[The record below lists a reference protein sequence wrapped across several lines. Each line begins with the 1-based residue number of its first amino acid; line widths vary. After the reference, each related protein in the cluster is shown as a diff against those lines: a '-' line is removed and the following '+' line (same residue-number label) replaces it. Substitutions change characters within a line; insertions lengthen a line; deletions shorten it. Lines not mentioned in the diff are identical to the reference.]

1 MNKKVIEAINTL
13 KVFLGMEIKLEQMK
27 LDDGVTV
34 LEADSFEPNQPVFI
48 VNEEDR
54 IELPIGEYNLEDG
67 NVLKVVEDGIISE
80 IAPKQEEEVE
90 ETESEPMQEEEV
102 EMEKEVKTPVKK
114 TVESTVKETYFSK
127 EDVEVLNKKIEE
139 LEAKV
144 LELSKVEEV
153 ELSEEEI
160 KPISFNPENKQEI
173 ELHKIGSGKNRIT
186 SILEQVYKHK

>member
-1 MNKKVIEAINTL
+1 MNKKVIEAINTIR
-13 KVFLGMEIKLEQMK
+13 VFLGMEVKLEQMK

-80 IAPKQEEEVE
+80 IAPKQEEVE
-90 ETESEPMQEEEV
+90 EPENEPMQEEEV

-127 EDVEVLNKKIEE
+127 QDVEVLNKKIEE

-144 LELSKVEEV
+144 LELSKIEEV

-160 KPISFNPENKQEI
+160 KPISFNPENKQTVETM
-173 ELHKIGSGKNRIT
+173 KIGKGETGVDK
-186 SILEQVYKHK
+186 ILKFMYK

>member
-34 LEADSFEPNQPVFI
+34 LEADVFEPNQPVFI

-54 IELPIGEYNLEDG
+54 IELPIGEYILEDG

-80 IAPKQEEEVE
+80 IAPKQEEVE
-90 ETESEPMQEEEV
+90 EPENEPMQEEEV

-127 EDVEVLNKKIEE
+127 QDVEVLNKKIEE

-160 KPISFNPENKQEI
+160 KPISFNPENKQTVETM
-173 ELHKIGSGKNRIT
+173 KIGKGETGVDK
-186 SILEQVYKHK
+186 ILKFMYK

>member
-13 KVFLGMEIKLEQMK
+13 KVFLGMEVKLEQMK

-34 LEADSFEPNQPVFI
+34 LEADVFEPNQPVFI

-80 IAPKQEEEVE
+80 IAPKQEEVE
-90 ETESEPMQEEEV
+90 EPENEPMQEEEV
-102 EMEKEVKTPVKK
+102 EMEKEVKAPVKK

-127 EDVEVLNKKIEE
+127 QDVEVLNKKIEE

-153 ELSEEEI
+153 ELSEKEI
-160 KPISFNPENKQEI
+160 KPINFNPENKQEV

-186 SILEQVYKHK
+186 SILEQVYKHN

>member
-1 MNKKVIEAINTL
+1 
-13 KVFLGMEIKLEQMK
+13 MEIKLEQMK

-34 LEADSFEPNQPVFI
+34 LEADVFEPNQPVFI

-80 IAPKQEEEVE
+80 IAPKQEEVEVE
-90 ETESEPMQEEEV
+90 VEVETPEAEV
-102 EMEKEVKTPVKK
+102 EMEKEVKAPVKK

-186 SILEQVYKHK
+186 SILEQVYKHN

>member
-34 LEADSFEPNQPVFI
+34 LEADVFEPNQPVFI

-80 IAPKQEEEVE
+80 IAPKQEEVEVE
-90 ETESEPMQEEEV
+90 VEVETPEAEV

-160 KPISFNPENKQEI
+160 KPISFNPENKQEV

-186 SILEQVYKHK
+186 SILEQVYKHN

>member
-34 LEADSFEPNQPVFI
+34 LEADVFEPKQPVFI

-54 IELPIGEYNLEDG
+54 IELPIGEYILEDG

-80 IAPKQEEEVE
+80 IAPKQEEVE
-90 ETESEPMQEEEV
+90 EPENEPMQEEEV
-102 EMEKEVKTPVKK
+102 EMEKEVKTPIKK

-144 LELSKVEEV
+144 LELSKIEEV

-160 KPISFNPENKQEI
+160 KPISFNPENKQEV

-186 SILEQVYKHK
+186 SILEQVYKHN

>member
-34 LEADSFEPNQPVFI
+34 LEADVFEPNQPVFI

-80 IAPKQEEEVE
+80 IAPKQEETEVE
-90 ETESEPMQEEEV
+90 VETPEAEV
-102 EMEKEVKTPVKK
+102 EMEKEVKAPVKK

-160 KPISFNPENKQEI
+160 KPISFNPENKQEV

-186 SILEQVYKHK
+186 SILEQVYKHN

>member
-1 MNKKVIEAINTL
+1 
-13 KVFLGMEIKLEQMK
+13 MEVKLEQMK

-80 IAPKQEEEVE
+80 IAPKQEEVE
-90 ETESEPMQEEEV
+90 EPENEPMQEEEV

-127 EDVEVLNKKIEE
+127 QDVEVLNKKIEE

-144 LELSKVEEV
+144 LELSKIEEV

-160 KPISFNPENKQEI
+160 KPISFNPENKQTVETM
-173 ELHKIGSGKNRIT
+173 KIGKGETGVDK
-186 SILEQVYKHK
+186 ILKFMYK

>member
-1 MNKKVIEAINTL
+1 MKKEVKDALNTL
-13 KVFLGMEIKLEQMK
+13 KTFLGMEVKLEQMK

-34 LEADSFEPNQPVFI
+34 LEADVFEPNQPVFI

-54 IELPIGEYNLEDG
+54 IELPIGDYILEDG

-80 IAPKQEEEVE
+80 IAPKQEEVE
-90 ETESEPMQEEEV
+90 EPENEPMQEEEV

-160 KPISFNPENKQEI
+160 KPISYNPENKKEI

>member
-34 LEADSFEPNQPVFI
+34 LEADVFEPNQPVFI

-80 IAPKQEEEVE
+80 IAPKQEEVE
-90 ETESEPMQEEEV
+90 EPENEPMQEEEV

-127 EDVEVLNKKIEE
+127 QDVEVLNKKIEE

-160 KPISFNPENKQEI
+160 KPISFNPENKQTVETM
-173 ELHKIGSGKNRIT
+173 KIGKGETGVDK
-186 SILEQVYKHK
+186 ILKFMYK

>member
-34 LEADSFEPNQPVFI
+34 LEADVFEPNQPVFI

-54 IELPIGEYNLEDG
+54 IELPIGEYILEDG

-80 IAPKQEEEVE
+80 IAPKQEEVE
-90 ETESEPMQEEEV
+90 EPENEPMQEEEV

-127 EDVEVLNKKIEE
+127 QDVEVLNKKIEE

-144 LELSKVEEV
+144 LELSKIEEV

-160 KPISFNPENKQEI
+160 KPISFNPENKQTVETM
-173 ELHKIGSGKNRIT
+173 KIGKGETGVDK
-186 SILEQVYKHK
+186 ILKFMYK